1 MEKQTTWVLDPAH
14 SELTFRV
21 KHLMISNV
29 KGYFKNFEASFQA
42 EGDDFAKGIAHAK
55 IDVTSVSTGSED
67 RDGHL
72 RSGDFFD
79 TDNFKEIVFE
89 STELIRFDEEN
100 GQLRG
105 RLTIKDVTRN
115 VLFDIEFG
123 GLNKDPWGNTKA
135 GFTLTGKISR
145 GDFGLIWNTAL
156 ETGGVLVSD
165 EVKVH
170 ADLQFLK
177 KA

>member
-1 MEKQTTWVLDPAH
+1 
-14 SELTFRV
+14 
-21 KHLMISNV
+21 MISNV
-29 KGYFKNFEASFQA
+29 KGAFKTFEASILA
-42 EGDDFAKGIAHAK
+42 EGDDFAKGTAHAK
-55 IDVTSVSTGSED
+55 IDVASVSTGSDD

-72 RSGDFFD
+72 RNADFFD
-79 TDNFKEIVFE
+79 TDKFKEILFE
-89 STELIRFDEEN
+89 STELTRFDEEN
-100 GQLRG
+100 GQLKG
-105 RLTIKDVTRN
+105 KLTIKDVTRS
-115 VLFDIEFG
+115 VTFDIEFG
-123 GLNKDPWGNTKA
+123 GVNKDPWGNTKA

-145 GDFGLIWNTAL
+145 GDFGLNWNAAL